1 MDHDDPLRHTA
12 HVSPFSEGVLPRH
25 GKAFV
30 ALPSDEVTG
39 HRDIVNF
46 MAPPVGL
53 SVITA
58 LDDQVSTRRS
68 KRKDFRNNIQ
78 LRF

>member
-1 MDHDDPLRHTA
+1 MTTRSVMLHTG
-12 HVSPFSEGVLPRH
+12 SPFSEGVLPRH

-30 ALPSDEVTG
+30 ALPFDEVTG
-39 HRDIVNF
+39 QRDIVDF

-58 LDDQVSTRRS
+58 LDDQASTRKGS